1 MNKVCCQS
9 CGDTTPS
16 YDIISTGSIEDGYR
30 QLCSR
35 CFNAEIAERMGMDD
49 FENLRF
55 DPVKIEDCDGQPHEF
70 HFQLRLLGNIVA
82 LEAFEVAQ
90 GDPSGYSFQ
99 VIGDPEEDMF
109 TLLGKMI
116 QKIRRSLSEKFIDD
130 GDFGTQ
136 FAGDV
141 VKGRIE
147 SDSNNFERMPVMVID
162 GREFSWEEFGRMLL
176 THEGWQFK
184 LEIVDSSQEP

>member
-9 CGDTTPS
+9 CGDSTSS

-35 CFNAEIAERMGMDD
+35 CFNAEIAKRMGLDD
-49 FENLRF
+49 FENQRF
-55 DPVKIEDCDGQPHEF
+55 DPVKIEDCDGLPHEF
-70 HFQLRLLGNIVA
+70 HFQLRLLGNIVS

-99 VIGDPEEDMF
+99 VIGDPDEDIF
-109 TLLGKMI
+109 TLLGRMI
-116 QKIRRSLSEKFIDD
+116 QKIQRSLSVKYIEESDL
-130 GDFGTQ
+130 GPQ
-136 FAGDV
+136 FSGQT
-141 VKGRIE
+141 VKGHIT
-147 SDSNNFERMPVMVID
+147 SDCNEFERMPVMVID

-184 LEIVDSSQEP
+184 LEIVDSSEEP

>member
-1 MNKVCCQS
+1 
-9 CGDTTPS
+9 
-16 YDIISTGSIEDGYR
+16 
-30 QLCSR
+30 
-35 CFNAEIAERMGMDD
+35 
-49 FENLRF
+49 
-55 DPVKIEDCDGQPHEF
+55 
-70 HFQLRLLGNIVA
+70 
-82 LEAFEVAQ
+82 
-90 GDPSGYSFQ
+90 
-99 VIGDPEEDMF
+99 MF